1 MNIWAFCLSPS
12 ISTNKNTTL
21 PFPLNLSFK
30 IWIEGISALHG
41 GHQVAQKLRK
51 TTLPFR
57 SDTLT
62 VFPSLFRKVTS
73 GAVWPTADGVWE
85 PSFGCSESGWNN
97 PLFMR
102 PLCNHN

>member
-62 VFPSLFRKVTS
+62 VFPSLFRNVTA
-73 GAVWPTADGVWE
+73 GAAWPTSDGDGRLSGGWTK
-85 PSFGCSESGWNN
+85 CSQNT
-97 PLFMR
+97 P
-102 PLCNHN
+102 